1 MSEKKRILIDGMTGN
16 TGGMETF
23 IMNLVRNM
31 DKTRWAFEFVV
42 TDQPVAYENELETI
56 GDIHRIT
63 PRSQSPKKNK
73 KEIQELFRRKKYD
86 GLWFNKTTL
95 SNIEMLK
102 AAKKYKIPVRI
113 CHSHAAAN
121 LGSSLTLLLHKLNR
135 KKAIRLSTCLAAC
148 SDAAADWFYGKDKNK
163 ATIVKNAVALEKY
176 TYTPEK
182 ANRIKEELGLNDLFT
197 VGHVGRLSA
206 IKNQTFLLEIFAE
219 IHKKE
224 PRSVLLLC
232 GDGEEKETLQK
243 KAGELGIAEEVRFL
257 GIRNDICDM
266 LSAMDL
272 MIFPS
277 LHEGAPFALIEA
289 QAAGLFCLVS
299 DTVRTDAVIPE
310 LIHYQ
315 SLKEPA
321 EIWAEKALSFRGKE
335 RITVAEKLRQSEYSL
350 DFLLKKAET
359 MLTQE
364 RNNT

>member
-1 MSEKKRILIDGMTGN
+1 MSEKKRILIDGMTEN
-16 TGGMETF
+16 PGGLESF

-31 DKTRWAFEFVV
+31 DKTRWTFEFVV
-42 TDQPVAYENELETI
+42 TDRPVAYENELETI
-56 GDIHRIT
+56 GSIHRIT
-63 PRSQSPKKNK
+63 PRNQSPRKNK
-73 KEIQELFRRKKYD
+73 KEIQELFRKEKYD

-102 AAKKYKIPVRI
+102 AAKKYKVPVRI

-121 LGSSLTLLLHKLNR
+121 LGSSLTLLLHNLNR

-148 SDAAADWFYGKDKNK
+148 SEAAAGWFYGKDKNK

-182 ANRIKEELGLNDLFT
+182 ADKIREELGLNGFFT

-206 IKNQTFLLEIFAE
+206 IKNQTFLLEIFVE
-219 IHKKE
+219 IQKKE
-224 PRSVLLLC
+224 PRAALLLC
-232 GDGEEKETLQK
+232 GDGEEKEALQK
-243 KAGELGIAEEVRFL
+243 KAGELGIAENVRFL
-257 GIRNDICDM
+257 GVRNDICDL

-299 DTVRTDAVIPE
+299 DTVRADAVIPE

-315 SLKEPA
+315 SLETPA
-321 EIWAEKALSFRGKE
+321 ETWAEKALSFRGKE
-335 RITVAEKLRQSEYSL
+335 RTNAVEELRQSEYSL
-350 DFLLKKAET
+350 DFLLKKAGT

-364 RNNT
+364 RNIT